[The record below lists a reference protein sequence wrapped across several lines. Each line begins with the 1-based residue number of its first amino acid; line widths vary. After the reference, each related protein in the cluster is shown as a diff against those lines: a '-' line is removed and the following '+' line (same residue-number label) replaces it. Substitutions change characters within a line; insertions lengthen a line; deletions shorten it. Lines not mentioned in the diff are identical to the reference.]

1 MTYIGFVQTK
11 QCDRACRS
19 AGPIRKED
27 DPMNTHRSALI
38 FIGLATTLGAGCA
51 SSPPTPGQQMISQA
65 KDTRELGRQWKS
77 GNAMVT
83 RGEKTKAEGR
93 DMIAQGE
100 RKVQEGDRLIAEG
113 NALKLESERL
123 FQERFPGQTLD
134 TSQ

>member
-1 MTYIGFVQTK
+1 MK
-11 QCDRACRS
+11 
-19 AGPIRKED
+19 
-27 DPMNTHRSALI
+27 THRSALI
-38 FIGLATTLGAGCA
+38 FVGLVIALGAGCS

-65 KDTRELGRQWKS
+65 KDTRELGKQWKS

-83 RGEKTKAEGR
+83 RGERLQAEGR

-100 RKVQEGDRLIAEG
+100 RRVQEGERMVAEG
-113 NALKLESERL
+113 HALKIESEQI